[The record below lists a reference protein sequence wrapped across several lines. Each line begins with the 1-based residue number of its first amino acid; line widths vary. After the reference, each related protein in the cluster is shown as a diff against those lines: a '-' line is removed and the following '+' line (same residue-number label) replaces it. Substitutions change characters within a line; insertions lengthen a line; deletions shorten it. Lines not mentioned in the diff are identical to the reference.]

1 MEISTDGERAYM
13 YLLRNFFSTKVASFQ
28 TNFCRISVKN
38 KVALPKGTLSVKC

>member
-1 MEISTDGERAYM
+1 MEISTDGERA